1 MRAALLIPLA
11 LLAACSV
18 SSDPQADASAS
29 ASPEA
34 SAAPAPPA
42 APSVSAQTPVAARNV
57 TVENDVYEFSYSY
70 PAEAGAIPALRAL
83 LDEDLEKERTALI
96 ADAKE
101 GQEDARKNGYPFNAY
116 SHSVEWQVVTD
127 MPAWLSMS
135 TLVGYFSG
143 GAHPNY
149 GYEALL
155 WDKIAGVRRQ
165 PTDLFTSKA
174 ALAAA
179 IRDPFCK
186 GLEKERAK
194 KRGGEKWGGDISEFT
209 KCIDPVEQTVIL
221 GSSNG
226 KAFNRIGVLIS
237 PYAAGPYAEGSYEVT
252 VPVTA
257 KVLAAVRPEYKAS
270 FVAQ

>member
-1 MRAALLIPLA
+1 MRATVLFPLV
-11 LLAACSV
+11 LLAGCSV

-29 ASPEA
+29 ASAEP
-34 SAAPAPPA
+34 SAVPAPPA
-42 APSVSAQTPVAARNV
+42 APSVPAQTPVAARNV
-57 TVENDVYEFSYSY
+57 TVENDEYEFTYSY
-70 PAEAGAIPALRAL
+70 PAEAGAIPALKGL
-83 LDEDLEKERTALI
+83 LDEDLEKQRKELI

-101 GQEDARKNGYPFNAY
+101 GKADATKNGYPYHAY

-127 MPAWLSMS
+127 TPAWLSMS
-135 TLVGYFSG
+135 TLIGYFSG

-149 GYEALL
+149 GYEPLL
-155 WDKIAGVRRQ
+155 WDKIAGVRRA

-186 GLEKERAK
+186 ELEKERAK
-194 KRGGEKWGGDISEFT
+194 KRGGEKWTGDISEFT
-209 KCIDPVEQTVIL
+209 KCIDPIEQTVIL

-252 VPVTA
+252 LPVTP
-257 KVLAAVRPEYKAS
+257 KVLAAVRPEYKPA

>member
-1 MRAALLIPLA
+1 MRVALIVPLA

-18 SSDPQADASAS
+18 SNDPQASAS
-29 ASPEA
+29 ASPKA
-34 SAAPAPPA
+34 STVPVPVA

-57 TVENDVYEFSYSY
+57 TVENDAYEFSYSY

-83 LDEDLEKERTALI
+83 LDEDLEKERTELI
-96 ADAKE
+96 SDSKE

-116 SHSVEWQVVTD
+116 SHSIEWQVVTD

-155 WDKIAGVRRQ
+155 WDKIAGLGRQ

-186 GLEKERAK
+186 ELEKERAK
-194 KRGGEKWGGDISEFT
+194 KRGNEKWGGDISEFT
-209 KCIDPVEQTVIL
+209 KCIDPTEQTVIL

-257 KVLAAVRPEYKAS
+257 KVLAAVRPEYKAT

>member
-18 SSDPQADASAS
+18 SSDPQTDASAS
-29 ASPEA
+29 ASAEP

-42 APSVSAQTPVAARNV
+42 APSVPAQTPVAARNV

-70 PAEAGAIPALRAL
+70 PAEAGAIPGLRAY
-83 LDEDLEKERTALI
+83 LDEDLEKERNELI
-96 ADAKE
+96 SDAKE
-101 GQEDARKNGYPFNAY
+101 GADDAKKNGYPYNAY
-116 SHSVEWQVVTD
+116 SHSVEWKVVSDT
-127 MPAWLSMS
+127 PAWLSMS

-149 GYEALL
+149 GYETIL
-155 WDKIAGVRRQ
+155 WDKVAGQRHKPV
-165 PTDLFTSKA
+165 DLFTSKA

-186 GLEKERAK
+186 ELEKERAK
-194 KRGGEKWGGDISEFT
+194 KRGPEKWTGDISDFV
-209 KCIDPVEQTVIL
+209 KCIDPMEQTVIL

-252 VPVTA
+252 IPVTP
-257 KVLAAVRPEYKAS
+257 KVLAAVRPEFKPA